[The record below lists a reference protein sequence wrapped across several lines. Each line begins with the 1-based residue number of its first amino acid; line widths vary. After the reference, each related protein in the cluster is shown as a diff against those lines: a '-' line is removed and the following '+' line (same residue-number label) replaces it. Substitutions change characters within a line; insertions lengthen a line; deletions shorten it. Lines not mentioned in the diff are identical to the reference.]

1 MNNENTTASQMQHPE
16 LSAKNNVNPDA
27 TDTTVEIATLRVR
40 ITHLESLNTLLHEK
54 IQRLR
59 EQNFALNDEAKELRE
74 TVNDLIAWSEGVEG
88 DNDTL
93 HKEIARLRNERDA
106 ARRDFCAASYDDP
119 HLVAR
124 ERGWDCFKEESK

>member
-1 MNNENTTASQMQHPE
+1 MSNENTTASQMQHPE
-16 LSAKNNVNPDA
+16 LSEKNDVNPDA

-40 ITHLESLNTLLHEK
+40 ITHLESLNTLLHEQ

-74 TVNDLIAWSEGVEG
+74 
-88 DNDTL
+88 
-93 HKEIARLRNERDA
+93 ERDA